1 MKSGSRDIW
10 VTSDLHFGH
19 VGICKFLKDDGTK
32 VRPWDSY
39 EEMDEELIKRF
50 NDRVKPTDKC
60 YILGDVAINRRALPT
75 LARLNCND
83 LVLIKG
89 NHDLF
94 RLEEYTPYFRDI
106 RAYMVFEDILLSHIP
121 VHPQSLA
128 RWKGQIH
135 GHLHNDVVLNNGI
148 PDLRYYNACVEQHD
162 FAPIL
167 LQDAI
172 SQLKERISS

>member
-1 MKSGSRDIW
+1 MADVYVI
-10 VTSDLHFGH
+10 SDPHFGH
-19 VGICKFLKDDGTK
+19 VGICNFLRPDNTK
-32 VRPWDSY
+32 VRPWDTY

-50 NDRVKPTDKC
+50 NERVKPDDKC
-60 YILGDVAINRRALPT
+60 YILGDVALNRRALPT
-75 LARLNCND
+75 IGRLNCKD
-83 LVLIKG
+83 MVLIKG

-106 RAYMVFEDILLSHIP
+106 RAYMVFEDVLLSHIP
-121 VHPQSLA
+121 VHPQSLD

-135 GHLHNDVVLNNGI
+135 GHLHHDLVLKDGI
-148 PDLRYYNACVEQHD
+148 PDLRYFNACVEQHD

-172 SQLKERISS
+172 SILKGRITG